1 MGGLFSKK
9 EKESRITEQ
18 DRAILGLKKQRDQ
31 LKQYQRRIEGVLE
44 KDRELARRLL
54 KEGKKDRA
62 KLLLR
67 KKKYQEGLIDQTAGQ
82 LDNIEKLC
90 QDLEFSQVQQQVL
103 AGLKEGNT
111 ALEKANAVFS
121 LEEVESIMSDTEEA
135 VDKQREIERM
145 LSGGLSEG
153 EEEDV
158 LEELDS
164 ILAELE
170 GDKTESLPSVPTTEP
185 VVEEEEEEL
194 HLPEVPEGRPKEKER
209 RKEKVAVAAT

>member
-9 EKESRITEQ
+9 EKSRITDQ

-44 KDRELARRLL
+44 KDRELARKLL

-67 KKKYQEGLIDQTAGQ
+67 KKKYQEGLLDQTAGQ
-82 LDNIEKLC
+82 LDNIERLC
-90 QDLEFSQVQQQVL
+90 QDLEFTQVQKQVL
-103 AGLKEGNT
+103 DGLQKGND

-121 LEEVESIMSDTEEA
+121 LDEIESIMSETEDA
-135 VDKQREIERM
+135 VEKQREIERM
-145 LSGGLSEG
+145 LSGGLTEG

-158 LEELDS
+158 LGELDN

-170 GDKTESLPSVPTTEP
+170 GEAVPSLPSVPTTN
-185 VVEEEEEEL
+185 VEREEEEL
-194 HLPEVPEGRPKEKER
+194 ELPGVPDHQPQVEKEKKRER
-209 RKEKVAVAAT
+209 VAMEAS

>member
-9 EKESRITEQ
+9 EKSRITDQ

-44 KDRELARRLL
+44 KDRELARKLL

-67 KKKYQEGLIDQTAGQ
+67 KKKYQEGLLDQTAGQ
-82 LDNIEKLC
+82 LDNIERLC
-90 QDLEFSQVQQQVL
+90 QDLEFTQVQKQVL
-103 AGLKEGNT
+103 DGLQKGND

-121 LEEVESIMSDTEEA
+121 LDEIESIMSDTEDA
-135 VDKQREIERM
+135 VEKQREIERM
-145 LSGGLSEG
+145 LSGGLTEV

-158 LEELDS
+158 LGELDN

-170 GDKTESLPSVPTTEP
+170 GEVVPSLPSVPTSNVER
-185 VVEEEEEEL
+185 EEEDLEL
-194 HLPEVPEGRPKEKER
+194 PGVPDHQPQQVEKEKKRER
-209 RKEKVAVAAT
+209 VALEAS